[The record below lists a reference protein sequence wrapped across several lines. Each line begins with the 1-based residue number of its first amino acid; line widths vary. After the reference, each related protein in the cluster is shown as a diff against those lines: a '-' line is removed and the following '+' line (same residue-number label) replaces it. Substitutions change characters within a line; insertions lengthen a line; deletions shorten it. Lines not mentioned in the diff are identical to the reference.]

1 MLAISGLVSSL
12 SPPSIQ
18 MSASFKQRLVSVVT
32 TGWLNGTCEFSN
44 PSPVLIH
51 PMVLLLLGLLTFL
64 HVLRALTLFL
74 FCTSSSDNCPM
85 KSLLTTFLTLSSPPQ
100 LLVYSYNK
108 LWLPGALRALGPSLG
123 SMLRPIPLPPGL
135 MWQLS
140 KTTPTRL
147 CFLGMMV
154 IKSPSGSKRL

>member
-18 MSASFKQRLVSVVT
+18 MSASFKHRLVSVVT

-74 FCTSSSDNCPM
+74 FCTSSSDNCPTEIPPDNLSVFFPTAP
-85 KSLLTTFLTLSSPPQ
+85 SLLL
-100 LLVYSYNK
+100 
-108 LWLPGALRALGPSLG
+108 
-123 SMLRPIPLPPGL
+123 
-135 MWQLS
+135 
-140 KTTPTRL
+140 
-147 CFLGMMV
+147 
-154 IKSPSGSKRL
+154 